1 MVTQTISA
9 KTTVSLGT
17 MRKLFA
23 NIVFLLSLFPY
34 LTVLKVPWD
43 TQPWALIFASAYVAF
58 MLLALNSRVSLPR
71 PLVII
76 ILATLYGISLSSVF
90 AIFDQVDTGIMLR
103 RLVGYATVATVAYVA
118 VNEHRNIWSGWL
130 VIAVLAWAAI
140 GLGQEF
146 FGFNFVNSLL
156 PRVST
161 AVHRGVISLAPE
173 PSYYAIQIGFFMLLN
188 EIFRREKRYTTTIY
202 WVVLLLCVIQLFLSL
217 SGTAFLLLI
226 IFVISKMLSKWKMF
240 GVIASAVIIILI
252 LITPFE
258 SAKNTRIY
266 VVINELKNVIVA
278 KQSFKTLLSDRSIAY
293 RLINPVV
300 GFYGGLVVSKG
311 IGFGWGRITEEKF
324 PQWLTKLLGPY
335 RYSGGKIVGEWKWG
349 GTIMGGLVAAVY
361 ELGLVGLL
369 YIGVI
374 LRSVL
379 IAFTK
384 GAIAFEI
391 LFVTLILTFGGFIS
405 LAHPLLG
412 YLIGLLMMYS
422 EKC

>member
-1 MVTQTISA
+1 
-9 KTTVSLGT
+9 
-17 MRKLFA
+17 
-23 NIVFLLSLFPY
+23 
-34 LTVLKVPWD
+34 VLKVPWD
-43 TQPWALIFASAYVAF
+43 TQPWALIFASTYVIF
-58 MLLALNSRVSLPR
+58 TFLVLNSHISLPT
-71 PLVII
+71 PLFII
-76 ILATLYGISLSSVF
+76 ILATLYGISLSSIF

-130 VIAVLAWAAI
+130 VIAVLAWAAT
-140 GLGQEF
+140 GFGQEF

-161 AVHRGVISLAPE
+161 AIHRGVISLAPE
-173 PSYYAIQIGFFMLLN
+173 PSYYAIQVGFFMLLN
-188 EIFRREKRYTTTIY
+188 EIFKREERYTTTIY
-202 WVVLLLCVIQLFLSL
+202 RVVLLLCVIQLFLSL
-217 SGTAFLLLI
+217 SGTGFLLLI
-226 IFVISKMLSKWKMF
+226 VFVVSKILSKWKIF
-240 GVIASAVIIILI
+240 GVLASAVIVTLI

-258 SAKNTRIY
+258 LAKNTRIY
-266 VVINELKNVIVA
+266 IVVNELKTVIVA

-324 PQWLTKLLGPY
+324 PQWLTELLGPY
-335 RYSGGKIVGEWKWG
+335 RYLGGKIVGEWKWG

-369 YIGVI
+369 YIGAV
-374 LRSVL
+374 LWSVL
-379 IAFTK
+379 IAFIK
-384 GAIAFEI
+384 GVIAFEI

-412 YLIGLLMMYS
+412 YLIGLLIMYS
-422 EKC
+422 KKR